1 MSSQIWG
8 NGCLV
13 IAFLTLQVSNL
24 KVHSLDMCIQF
35 VFCDGCKR
43 AKQTIY
49 SAMITSEGKCSN
61 DAGLD
66 AYLKVETIKKC
77 ITTQHKML
85 IDLDQMNM
93 KDIYLQVLPSF
104 NGTQRN
110 A

>member
-1 MSSQIWG
+1 MQ
-8 NGCLV
+8 NRK
-13 IAFLTLQVSNL
+13 F
-24 KVHSLDMCIQF
+24 
-35 VFCDGCKR
+35 
-43 AKQTIY
+43 Y
-49 SAMITSEGKCSN
+49 SAMITSEGKCSH

>member
-1 MSSQIWG
+1 
-8 NGCLV
+8 
-13 IAFLTLQVSNL
+13 
-24 KVHSLDMCIQF
+24 
-35 VFCDGCKR
+35 
-43 AKQTIY
+43 
-49 SAMITSEGKCSN
+49 MITSEGKCSN